1 MKGLTLIAVAIS
13 ISCHSSAYLAPV
25 SCFSIS
31 IIPQQKN
38 PTVKTSSSSLS
49 SCLHMSSLPFNF
61 GQQQIARQNVLLPL
75 VVDTSSDGDNNRRYE
90 VPLPNAHLP
99 LQLATASLYELKL
112 DVPLHRLII
121 QDRISGT
128 MISDSSPTIEEI
140 DCSYGHVVYTPEDS
154 DGLIGSLGCA
164 SEILIGTQFATDEK
178 EKSSR
183 DREDS
188 GPFFVLARGLFRF
201 RVKEIVKSIPYPIAI
216 IDEILDD
223 PIIDDE
229 GNSEVDDDDGD
240 IYDTISSKDLVK
252 QIFQSLAKILRSQ
265 ADATSTPL
273 SPLEK
278 SILEDAPTSL
288 PMAQEINRRFDA
300 EERIVVFEAFTSS
313 LLDIA
318 PNERDRIF
326 AVAMIA
332 GELAKLPSEIR
343 VKMLTTTNGVERL
356 RLVLRVLSSMLSLD
370 SARKI
375 TKSLSLSASGAGDD
389 INIDQQ
395 SLQEAEDAQKQLRV
409 GTPMLPPWANQIKK
423 GIRVEYFWNEDEGWC
438 PGTVY
443 EDPVKIVDEIIVTV
457 KFDDDGSI
465 HKLPFRG
472 DDKARWRPPMGNS
485 GAFE

>member
-1 MKGLTLIAVAIS
+1 MIAALMAI
-13 ISCHSSAYLAPV
+13 ISSHSSAFFVPV
-25 SCFSIS
+25 NCFSIR
-31 IIPQQKN
+31 PPLRN
-38 PTVKTSSSSLS
+38 PTVKTSSSSS

-61 GQQQIARQNVLLPL
+61 SQQQIARQNILLPL
-75 VVDTSSDGDNNRRYE
+75 LVDTSDADGNRRYE

-112 DVPLHRLII
+112 DVPLHRLVI
-121 QDRISGT
+121 QDRISET
-128 MISDSSPTIEEI
+128 TITDSHPTIEE
-140 DCSYGHVVYTPEDS
+140 DCSYGHIVYKSEDS
-154 DGLIGSLGCA
+154 DGLIGSIGCA
-164 SEILIGTQFATDEK
+164 SEILIGTQFATDE
-178 EKSSR
+178 EEESSR

-201 RVKEIVKSIPYPIAI
+201 RVKEIVKSIPYPIARV
-216 IDEILDD
+216 DEILDD
-223 PIIDDE
+223 PIIGDE
-229 GNSEVDDDDGD
+229 GNTELDDDDGD

-252 QIFQSLAKILRSQ
+252 QILQSLAIILRSR

-278 SILEDAPTSL
+278 SILEDAVTSS
-288 PMAQEINRRFDA
+288 PMEQEMNRRFDA
-300 EERIVVFEAFTSS
+300 EERIAVFEAFTST

-326 AVAMIA
+326 AVAMMA
-332 GELAKLPSEIR
+332 GELAKLPSDIR

-356 RLVLRVLSSMLSLD
+356 RLVLRELSSMLSLD

-375 TKSLSLSASGAGDD
+375 TKSLSLSAGGDGDD

-472 DDKARWRPPMGNS
+472 DDKARWRPPMGNT
-485 GAFE
+485 GTFD